1 MRIAAILLLGSVILS
16 PVGAQTGKKITIIH
30 TNDMHS
36 RLTGYAPEL
45 AYSPLTVND
54 DKTVGG
60 FARIATII
68 DREKKNSDGITLV
81 LDAGDFLMGTL
92 FQGLEPTTGFQLRLM
107 KTMGYDAV
115 CIGNHE
121 FDFGPGK
128 LASIINSGTS
138 GGAIPP
144 VLLSNAL
151 FNDQDPADDEL
162 SNLFSNKLIYFIN
175 CGMVFQGTDCFK
187 YKLLLYGISCN
198 HYLLLH
204 LIIILN

>member
-1 MRIAAILLLGSVILS
+1 MKRAAVLTILIGLVMLPL
-16 PVGAQTGKKITIIH
+16 GAQTGKRITIIH

-36 RLTGYAPEL
+36 RLTGYSPEL
-45 AYSPLTVND
+45 SYTPLTTND

-68 DREKKNSDGITLV
+68 SNEKKAGDGITLV
-81 LDAGDFLMGTL
+81 VDAGDFLMGTL

-128 LASIINSGTS
+128 LAEIINSS
-138 GGAIPP
+138 ARGGDIPP
-144 VLLSNAL
+144 VLLSNAV
-151 FNDQDPADDEL
+151 FSDEDQADDEL
-162 SNLFSNKLIYFIN
+162 EKLFSK
-175 CGMVFQGTDCFK
+175 
-187 YKLLLYGISCN
+187 
-198 HYLLLH
+198 
-204 LIIILN
+204 